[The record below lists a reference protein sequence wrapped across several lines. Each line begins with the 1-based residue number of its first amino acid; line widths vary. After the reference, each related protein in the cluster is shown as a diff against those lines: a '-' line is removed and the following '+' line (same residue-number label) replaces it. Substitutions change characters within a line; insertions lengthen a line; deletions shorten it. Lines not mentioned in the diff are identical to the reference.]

1 MIENTYSELQ
11 IGDTACIE
19 KTLTETDVYMYA
31 GITGDFSWLHVN
43 EIRAQQGHFG
53 TRIVHGMLLIGL
65 ISTVIGNYMPGAGT
79 VYESQEITFLKPCYI
94 NDTIKAQTEVMERL
108 DKGRVR
114 LRTLCFNQDGSL
126 ILDGEA
132 IVIPPRRHVLRHP
145 EKIGVRSR

>member
-1 MIENTYSELQ
+1 MIENTYSELR

-19 KTLTETDVYMYA
+19 KTITETDVYMYA

-43 EIRAQQGHFG
+43 EIRAKQGHFK

-79 VYESQEITFLKPCYI
+79 VYESQDITFLKPCFI
-94 NDTIKAQTEVMERL
+94 NDTIKAQTEVIEQM
-108 DKGRVR
+108 DKGRVK
-114 LRTLCFNQDGSL
+114 LRTLCFNQDETI

-132 IVIPPRRHVLRHP
+132 IVIPPRHHVLRHP
-145 EKIGVRSR
+145 SKTG